1 MIGLMTANTAFG
13 HAANAPRQWV
23 DEALQGVD
31 EQLHPAIE
39 SHIRSQLDW
48 RSYYLDR
55 TTSRRP
61 SGPAVGMQAHPS
73 TSASDQ
79 TSRASAGQS

>member
-1 MIGLMTANTAFG
+1 MTATTALG

-31 EQLHPAIE
+31 EQLHPVIE

-55 TTSRRP
+55 TMSSLQPGP
-61 SGPAVGMQAHPS
+61 SAGMQAQPS

-79 TSRASAGQS
+79 ASRPSAGQS